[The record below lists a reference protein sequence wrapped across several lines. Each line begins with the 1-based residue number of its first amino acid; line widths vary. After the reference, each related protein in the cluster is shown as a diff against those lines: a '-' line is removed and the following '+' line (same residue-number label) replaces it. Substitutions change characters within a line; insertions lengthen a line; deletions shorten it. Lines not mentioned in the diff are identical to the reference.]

1 MKRVFRRVL
10 LAYGF
15 LTILPGLGRVA
26 VEPGD
31 TGGSTASYPLVGLTL
46 GALFIPFGLLGGL
59 SDLALATV
67 LCVFSLFFSRALH
80 ADGLVDTFDGFL
92 AGRRDKGEILRVMK
106 DSRLGALGFIGALSV
121 YLLKIA
127 LLYDILAAG
136 GSVPAGPHAGGALGA
151 GAGETTILSALF
163 PWIGAAGTIAPG
175 ARAPVTRVPWRFA
188 GRIPLILS
196 VAPALSRGGVPFA
209 CALFPYAGSEKG
221 LGKSFFETAGVRQTV
236 AAFLLM
242 EIFCSLTGRGSCLL
256 LPPLLFLFWAGW
268 GVLCARRI
276 GGMTGDT
283 LGAGIELSELFSLVL
298 IRILFS

>member
-1 MKRVFRRVL
+1 MKRVLRRVL

-31 TGGSTASYPLVGLTL
+31 TGGSTAFYPLVGLTL

-59 SDLALATV
+59 SDLALAIV

-92 AGRRDKGEILRVMK
+92 TGKRDKGEILRVMK
-106 DSRLGALGFIGALSV
+106 DSRLGALGFIGSLSV

-127 LLYDILAAG
+127 LLHDILAAG
-136 GSVPAGPHAGGALGA
+136 GSALSGPLAGGALEA
-151 GAGETTILSALF
+151 GAGETTILTALF
-163 PWIGAAGTIAPG
+163 PWIGA
-175 ARAPVTRVPWRFA
+175 PVTNVPATYAPWRFV
-188 GRIPLILS
+188 GRIPLILA

-209 CALFPYAGSEKG
+209 CVLFPYAGSEKG
-221 LGKSFFETAGVRQTV
+221 LGKSFFETVGLRQTI

-242 EIFCSLTGRGSCLL
+242 EIFCSLTGRGACLL
-256 LPPLLFLFWAGW
+256 LPPLMLLFWAGW
-268 GVLCARRI
+268 GILCARKI

-283 LGAGIELSELFSLVL
+283 LGAGIELSELFSLML
-298 IRILFS
+298 IRILLS

>member
-1 MKRVFRRVL
+1 MKRFFRRVL

-15 LTILPGLGRVA
+15 LTILPGLGRVV

-31 TGGSTASYPLVGLTL
+31 TGGSTTAYPLVGLTL
-46 GALFIPFGLLGGL
+46 GALFIPFGLLGGI
-59 SDLALATV
+59 SDLTLAIV

-80 ADGLVDTFDGFL
+80 ADGLVDTLDGFL
-92 AGRRDKGEILRVMK
+92 AGKRDKGEILRVMK
-106 DSRLGALGFIGALSV
+106 DSRLGALGFIGAFSV

-136 GSVPAGPHAGGALGA
+136 RSAQADPLVGGALAA
-151 GAGETTILSALF
+151 GGGETTVLRALF
-163 PWIGAAGTIAPG
+163 PWIGVPGTGVPG
-175 ARAPVTRVPWRFA
+175 TGVPWRFV

-196 VAPALSRGGVPFA
+196 VAPALSRGGVPLA

-221 LGKSFFETAGVRQTV
+221 LGKSFFETTGSRQTV

-242 EIFCSLTGRGSCLL
+242 EIFCSFTGGVACLL
-256 LPPLLFLFWAGW
+256 FTPLLFLFWAGW
-268 GVLCARRI
+268 GALCVRKI

-283 LGAGIELSELFSLVL
+283 LGAGIELSELFSFVL
-298 IRILFS
+298 IRIFFS

>member
-1 MKRVFRRVL
+1 MKRVLRRIL

-31 TGGSTASYPLVGLTL
+31 TGGSTSYYPLVGLTL

-59 SDLALATV
+59 SDFALSIV
-67 LCVFSLFFSRALH
+67 LCVFSLFISRALH

-92 AGRRDKGEILRVMK
+92 TGKRGKDGILMVMK
-106 DSRLGALGFIGALSV
+106 DSRLGALGFVGAFSV

-136 GSVPAGPHAGGALGA
+136 RSHASLFVGGVLAGSAWRTGFLGILFSRFGAGGTYVPMPSVG
-151 GAGETTILSALF
+151 
-163 PWIGAAGTIAPG
+163 
-175 ARAPVTRVPWRFA
+175 RVP
-188 GRIPLILS
+188 LVLS
-196 VAPALSRGGVPFA
+196 IAPALSRGGVPFA

-221 LGKSFFETAGVRQTV
+221 LGKSFVESVGFRQPI
-236 AAFLLM
+236 ASFLLL
-242 EIFCSLTGRGSCLL
+242 EVFCSFSGNLACLL
-256 LPPLLFLFWAGW
+256 LPPILFLFWAGW
-268 GVLCARRI
+268 GILCVRKI